1 MRCSS
6 HAFAS
11 ASDAFPSFAD
21 TLRSKRS
28 KIARCHSTPSSLYPF
43 GAIGLVDSLLQA
55 AAAARIAGK
64 DNIWDAAANGDLA
77 LVKDHLVLQ
86 PALLDQ
92 GDSFVGFDP

>member
-11 ASDAFPSFAD
+11 ASDVFVSFAD

-43 GAIGLVDSLLQA
+43 GAICLVDSLLQA

-64 DNIWDAAANGDLA
+64 ADILTAAAIGDVALVQDHITADAACVGK
-77 LVKDHLVLQ
+77 KDK
-86 PALLDQ
+86 
-92 GDSFVGFDP
+92 